1 MVPLRVRPSFERA
14 GSLIA
19 VEGIDGSGKST
30 VAREITDALEQVGR
44 RAVLVS
50 RATAPEIADGY
61 CAEHLRML
69 GRLIWDYPETA
80 KTSALGFPH
89 WAHLLASWFAAV
101 DHTVIR
107 PAVEDEACV
116 VADSWYYKFAARF
129 ALGVGLKQA
138 LSFFRDIAVPDT
150 VVWLDVPPETC
161 LARRRT
167 LRSTERG
174 EWQDLDD
181 GGGAAFVEYQGKVRR
196 MYRALATACSWEVV
210 VATDRASVTAE
221 VGRRL
226 REIREPRPEEPDVR
240 RRDPG
245 DERVPR
251 LPDEIG
257 AS

>member
-1 MVPLRVRPSFERA
+1 MVPLRVTPSPERA

-30 VAREITDALEQVGR
+30 VAREIADALEQVGL

-50 RATAPEIADGY
+50 RATAPEIANGY
-61 CAEHLRML
+61 CAEHLRTL

-80 KTSALGFPH
+80 KTSALGFGH

-107 PAVEDEACV
+107 PAVARGTCI

-138 LSFFRDIAVPDT
+138 LGFFRDVSVPDT
-150 VVWLDVPPETC
+150 VIWLDVPPETC

-196 MYRALATACSWEVV
+196 MYRALASACSWEVV
-210 VATDRASVTAE
+210 ASTDRASVAGE
-221 VGRRL
+221 IGRRL
-226 REIREPRPEEPDVR
+226 REIREPGPGESDV
-240 RRDPG
+240 
-245 DERVPR
+245 
-251 LPDEIG
+251 PDEIG
-257 AS
+257 ASRCKT